1 MNKRLK
7 PTTLKLQNYGGGEVA
22 IVCEVEITLGK
33 AGFTTNATVQVQAG
47 TLIDLLLGTDV
58 QP

>member
-1 MNKRLK
+1 MNKHLK
-7 PTTLKLQNYGGGEVA
+7 PTTFKLQNYGGGEVA
-22 IVCEVEITLGK
+22 IVREVEITLGK

-47 TLIDLLLGTDV
+47 ALIDLLLGTDV